1 MWPLPGS
8 AICWAGW
15 GSACVV
21 HAVVVL
27 VAGGRGS
34 LAGAFVAAMLR
45 GLLQAFGAVWLPEA
59 SVLLPFMLMVG
70 VLLWKP
76 EGFAGSRT

>member
-1 MWPLPGS
+1 
-8 AICWAGW
+8 
-15 GSACVV
+15 
-21 HAVVVL
+21 
-27 VAGGRGS
+27 
-34 LAGAFVAAMLR
+34 MLL

>member
-1 MWPLPGS
+1 M
-8 AICWAGW
+8 I
-15 GSACVV
+15 VV
-21 HAVVVL
+21 
-27 VAGGRGS
+27 GGLGS
-34 LAGAFVAAMLR
+34 LAGAFVAAMLL